1 MRQMKIQKTLL
12 VVSAIG
18 VLALLGATASE
29 GKLGWQQRSDAAL
42 PSLPVEAQGVI
53 DVLFAQPYVLDQ
65 AYVHTWR
72 AERPLT
78 GAGYLLVLEVEE
90 AFTVPRNTKES
101 VLYVGGEVAER
112 LNWGTG
118 SSRAIALVPAPL
130 DADGAP
136 ALDLETALIFY
147 GSPELPERV
156 DAALIQE
163 ELAAAR
169 AAGVEAL
176 SGARALTALEAG
188 GGLKRFAGRTALER
202 HAARLLLEYSP
213 SEAELAESLLVPL
226 LR

>member
-1 MRQMKIQKTLL
+1 MKIQKTLL

-78 GAGYLLVLEVEE
+78 DAGYLLVLEVEE
-90 AFTVPRNTKES
+90 AFTIPRNTKES
-101 VLYVGGEVAER
+101 VLYVGREVAER

-118 SSRAIALVPAPL
+118 SGRVIALVPASL
-130 DADGAP
+130 DADGVP
-136 ALDLETALIFY
+136 ALDLESALIFY

-156 DAALIQE
+156 DAALVQA

-188 GGLKRFAGRTALER
+188 GGLKRFADRTTLER